1 MRKFYLLIIII
12 ITILIFGLFSFNY
25 FKTNLLPK
33 ILEKNYRIN
42 TTYNDLRD
50 EILEIRKIHLE
61 LGYIKTNLDKK
72 MNFKKISLEN
82 LIPYTKDFYGQYG
95 NFERPFGYFDFYKNN
110 IVFVSGKG
118 KIFISNEFRINELDK
133 LIFKEIDTNIEVNY
147 DDDAKIYGE
156 HYFKNLR
163 RNFVRD
169 ILILNNE
176 IFIVIFNEI
185 SKNKKYYYNTKVIKA
200 KIDLNTSFLEFEDFF
215 TMDESFLSKE
225 NGPVDFT
232 HVGGRIISYK
242 NNNLL
247 LSVPDYGHPNSLKAQ
262 DPNSFFGKIL
272 LLNSNSDAKIFS
284 MGHRN
289 PQGLFYDKD
298 NDMIISS
305 EHGPYGG
312 DEINIVKNNNNYGW
326 PISSYGIGS
335 EDIKYTEHK
344 KHGFEEPAYYF
355 EKNCGPSEII
365 KIPKDFLSQFKNDYL
380 LGCLSGLN
388 ILYGSSFYHYRLIE
402 NKLKKVDK
410 IFMNDRIRDLRMFK
424 DNVLVF
430 VLEKQ
435 HSIGFIYK

>member
-12 ITILIFGLFSFNY
+12 TILIFGFFSFNY

-72 MNFKKISLEN
+72 MNFKKLSLEN
-82 LIPYTKDFYGQYG
+82 LVPYKKNYVGQYG

-110 IVFVSGKG
+110 IVFVTGKG
-118 KIFISNEFRINELDK
+118 KIFFSNQFRIDELDK
-133 LIFKEIDTNIEVNY
+133 LSFKEIDTNIEISY
-147 DDDAKIYGE
+147 DDDLVS
-156 HYFKNLR
+156 LR

-169 ILILNNE
+169 ILIFNE
-176 IFIVIFNEI
+176 EIYIVMFNEI
-185 SKNKKYYYNTKVIKA
+185 IKNKEFYYNTKVIKA
-200 KIDLNTSFLEFEDFF
+200 KIDLSANLLEFDDFF
-215 TMDESFLSKE
+215 TMNESFHSTE

-232 HVGGRIISYK
+232 HVVGRIISYK

-272 LLNSNSDAKIFS
+272 LLNSSGDAKIFS

-289 PQGLFYDKD
+289 PQGLFFDKD
-298 NDMIISS
+298 NDIVISS
-305 EHGPYGG
+305 EHGPVGG
-312 DEINIVKNNNNYGW
+312 DEINIIKKNNNYGW
-326 PISSYGIGS
+326 PISSYGLGQ
-335 EDIKYTEHK
+335 ENIKYTEHK
-344 KHGFEEPAYYF
+344 KHGFEEPVYYF
-355 EKNCGPSEII
+355 ESNCGPSDII
-365 KIPKDFLSQFKNDYL
+365 KIPEDFLGQFKNDYL
-380 LGCLSGLN
+380 LGCLSGRDD
-388 ILYGSSFYHYRLIE
+388 LYGSAFYHYRLNE

-410 IFMNDRIRDLRMFK
+410 IFINDRIRDLRMFE
-424 DNVLVF
+424 DNILVF
-430 VLEKQ
+430 ILEKQ
-435 HSIGFIYK
+435 HSLGFIYE

>member
-1 MRKFYLLIIII
+1 MKKNYFFIIII
-12 ITILIFGLFSFNY
+12 ITIVIFGFFSFFY
-25 FKTNLLPK
+25 FKINLLPK
-33 ILEKNYRIN
+33 ILKKNYQIN
-42 TTYNDLRD
+42 TIYNDLMD
-50 EILEIRKIHLE
+50 EKLEIRKIHLD

-118 KIFISNEFRINELDK
+118 KIFISNEFKINELDK
-133 LIFKEIDTNIEVNY
+133 LSFKEIDTNIEVNY
-147 DDDAKIYGE
+147 DDDLENYGE
-156 HYFKNLR
+156 YYFRNLR

-169 ILILNNE
+169 ILILNDE
-176 IFIVIFNEI
+176 IYIVMFNEI

-200 KIDLNTSFLEFEDFF
+200 KIDLSTNFLEFDDFF
-215 TMDESFLSKE
+215 TMNESFHSKE
-225 NGPVDFT
+225 NGHVDFT
-232 HVGGRIISYK
+232 HVGGRMIAYK
-242 NNNLL
+242 KNNLL
-247 LSVPDYGHPNSLKAQ
+247 LSVPDYGHSNSLKAQ

-272 LLNSNSDAKIFS
+272 LLNSNGNAEIFS

-298 NDMIISS
+298 NDIVISS
-305 EHGPYGG
+305 EHGPFGG
-312 DEINIVKNNNNYGW
+312 DELNIIKKNNNYGW

-335 EDIKYTEHK
+335 EDTKYTNHK
-344 KHGFEEPAYYF
+344 KHDFEEPAYYF
-355 EKNCGPSEII
+355 KRNCGPSEII
-365 KIPKDFLSQFKNDYL
+365 KIPKDFLGQFKNDYL
-380 LGCLSGLN
+380 LGCLSGLD

-410 IFMNDRIRDLRMFK
+410 IFMNDRIRDLKMFE

-435 HSIGFIYK
+435 HSIGFIYE

>member
-12 ITILIFGLFSFNY
+12 ITILIFGFFSFNN

-72 MNFKKISLEN
+72 MNFKKLSLEN
-82 LIPYTKDFYGQYG
+82 LVPYKKNYVGQYG

-110 IVFVSGKG
+110 IIFVTGKG
-118 KIFISNEFRINELDK
+118 KIFFSNQFKINELDK
-133 LIFKEIDTNIEVNY
+133 LSFKEIDTNIEISY
-147 DDDAKIYGE
+147 DDDLVS
-156 HYFKNLR
+156 LR

-169 ILILNNE
+169 ILIFNE
-176 IFIVIFNEI
+176 EIYIVMFNEI
-185 SKNKKYYYNTKVIKA
+185 IKNKEFYYNTKVIKA
-200 KIDLNTSFLEFEDFF
+200 KIDLSANLLEFDDFF
-215 TMDESFLSKE
+215 TMNESFHSTE

-272 LLNSNSDAKIFS
+272 LLNSSGDAKIFS

-289 PQGLFYDKD
+289 PQGLFFDKD
-298 NDMIISS
+298 NDIVISS
-305 EHGPYGG
+305 EHGPVGG
-312 DEINIVKNNNNYGW
+312 DEINIIKKNKNYGW

-344 KHGFEEPAYYF
+344 KHGFEEPVYYF
-355 EKNCGPSEII
+355 ESNCGPSDII
-365 KIPKDFLSQFKNDYL
+365 KIPEDFLSQFKNDYL
-380 LGCLSGLN
+380 LGCLSGRDK
-388 ILYGSSFYHYRLIE
+388 LYGSSFYHYRLNE
-402 NKLKKVDK
+402 NKLKKVDR
-410 IFMNDRIRDLRMFK
+410 IFMNDRIRDLRMFE
-424 DNVLVF
+424 DNILVF
-430 VLEKQ
+430 ILEKQ
-435 HSIGFIYK
+435 HSLGFIYE